1 MIREYKNDE
10 GIDSLLMP
18 RWMDEYYKE
27 IYIASSEKMNFPIE
41 KLDRNI
47 LELLSWR
54 GDIKGKK
61 NIMNQAYKTA
71 GHAYRVIDDCSFGVI
86 VPYKKGEE
94 IIEAIQRAVKEGE
107 IRSCI
112 RQAQRY
118 TVNVRGSQ
126 LKRFEGLLQPVSDQL
141 PDLYMV
147 AAPGAYSDEYGIAPE
162 WETLIF

>member
-1 MIREYKNDE
+1 M
-10 GIDSLLMP
+10 
-18 RWMDEYYKE
+18 
-27 IYIASSEKMNFPIE
+27 
-41 KLDRNI
+41 
-47 LELLSWR
+47 
-54 GDIKGKK
+54 
-61 NIMNQAYKTA
+61 
-71 GHAYRVIDDCSFGVI
+71 
-86 VPYKKGEE
+86 PYKKGEE